1 MLLFKKVLIIIQ
13 LKLSHTKFLVLFPDI
28 KLKLPMGPKASDIML
43 RLAMRDVMVTY
54 HHLLMAS
61 SSSVSNPLGDIFIC
75 LLTCFYTSRSSSI
88 DLQLN
93 MTSELTYLVAR
104 M

>member
-13 LKLSHTKFLVLFPDI
+13 LKFLHTELLVLFPDL
-28 KLKLPMGPKASDIML
+28 KLKLPMGPKASDAILML
-43 RLAMRDVMVTY
+43 TMGDVTVTY

-61 SSSVSNPLGDIFIC
+61 VSNPFGDICIC
-75 LLTCFYTSRSSSI
+75 LLTCFYTLPSSSVG
-88 DLQLN
+88 LQLHT
-93 MTSELTYLVAR
+93 TSELTYLVAF